1 MFHVCIFEGFTCI
14 YGTPCLHPLTPTITL
29 TLGVRPVRWSCF
41 ISSVPVVIVCLFNCC
56 CNTLYIPLN
65 HNNKCCSCS
74 FVGFRLHFTL
84 HTLSCWFESMKCSV
98 RSLSMSFILILIP
111 IFIHQ
116 PFHISAPII
125 LTDDFHSYTFSFWLD
140 ACISTLMLAAPWFSV
155 TIMWIV
161 HVRTIVDEC
170 PGYKL

>member
-56 CNTLYIPLN
+56 CNTLYIPPTTTTN
-65 HNNKCCSCS
+65 AAHVVSSSSGFTSPFIPCP
-74 FVGFRLHFTL
+74 VGLKVW
-84 HTLSCWFESMKCSV
+84 SAVYEAS
-98 RSLSMSFILILIP
+98 SMSFILVLIP

-116 PFHISAPII
+116 PFHISVPII

-140 ACISTLMLAAPWFSV
+140 ACISTLMFAAPWFSV

>member
-74 FVGFRLHFTL
+74 FVVFRLHFTL

-98 RSLSMSFILILIP
+98 RSFINVVYTRTYSYIYSSTIP
-111 IFIHQ
+111 
-116 PFHISAPII
+116 HISPN
-125 LTDDFHSYTFSFWLD
+125 HSNRWFSFLHIFVLTWCMYFHAD
-140 ACISTLMLAAPWFSV
+140 VSCPMIQCNYN
-155 TIMWIV
+155 
-161 HVRTIVDEC
+161 VDC
-170 PGYKL
+170 SCSYYSWWVSGL